1 MFFLLFLNNLIFHF
15 THKMSETYAPSFS
28 DFPPDSFDNKTIK
41 KTIQD
46 WFNLSRSSVTM
57 ATTWLHSCWT
67 AGNLFPLFGFFFFF
81 VCVFLSWE
89 TSEGEKLV
97 FYVTGLWRLQVRETS
112 RSSEH
117 VSENIKPVCCSLTA
131 TAELKYRD
139 KPLMI
144 LDSTRLKYSEAFKW
158 EPVCVFVADVQEP
171 AVPVF
176 VQQEE
181 LFHHRS
187 ASSDG
192 KQEKASFP
200 HLFFFWKHIW
210 LLNIKM
216 YLNYLS
222 SFRLSGV

>member
-1 MFFLLFLNNLIFHF
+1 
-15 THKMSETYAPSFS
+15 MSETYAPSFS

-41 KTIQD
+41 KKKKKPFKTG
-46 WFNLSRSSVTM
+46 L
-57 ATTWLHSCWT
+57 TWAGAALPWQLHDCIP
-67 AGNLFPLFGFFFFF
+67 AGLQEICFLCLFFFFF
-81 VCVFLSWE
+81 FVFLSWE
-89 TSEGEKLV
+89 TSEGGKLV

-117 VSENIKPVCCSLTA
+117 VSENIKPVCFSLTA

-144 LDSTRLKYSEAFKW
+144 LDSTHLKYSEAFKW

-171 AVPVF
+171 AVPAF

-222 SFRLSGV
+222 SFRFSGV